1 MANSKTDNVTDASSK
16 NGTTLVADTYGRRLR
31 DLRISVTDRCN
42 FRCVYCMPKEIFG
55 GAYPFLARKELLSF
69 EEISRLARLFAAQ
82 GVQKIRLT
90 GGEPLVRKDLDKLIA
105 QLSAIPGIEDI
116 SLTTNGSLLTPER
129 AQRLYA
135 AGLQRITISLDAI
148 DDETFRRINDVSF
161 PVKRVLAAVD
171 AAHAAGMAPVKVNMV
186 VKKGMNAEQILP
198 MAEYFRSSPSILR
211 FIEFMDVGNA
221 NGWKLD
227 DVVSAREIVDTISAQ
242 HPLVP
247 ASPNYDGEVAAR
259 WKYADGSGEIG
270 VISSVTQPFCSGC
283 TRARLSAE
291 GSIYTCLFASS
302 GYDLRAPMRAGES
315 DDELNARI
323 RSLWGQRDDRYSQ
336 IRTEFTDTL
345 KPSQRK
351 VEMSYIGG

>member
-1 MANSKTDNVTDASSK
+1 
-16 NGTTLVADTYGRRLR
+16 
-31 DLRISVTDRCN
+31 
-42 FRCVYCMPKEIFG
+42 
-55 GAYPFLARKELLSF
+55 
-69 EEISRLARLFAAQ
+69 
-82 GVQKIRLT
+82 
-90 GGEPLVRKDLDKLIA
+90 
-105 QLSAIPGIEDI
+105 
-116 SLTTNGSLLTPER
+116 
-129 AQRLYA
+129 
-135 AGLQRITISLDAI
+135 
-148 DDETFRRINDVSF
+148 
-161 PVKRVLAAVD
+161 
-171 AAHAAGMAPVKVNMV
+171 
-186 VKKGMNAEQILP
+186 